1 MEPPEVDLEFDTW
14 LGVLNS
20 ISWGSKSQ
28 LQHYDSFLIHAL
40 IPLVKL
46 SSRNPSI

>member
-28 LQHYDSFLIHAL
+28 KINAINIKNVQDMVH
-40 IPLVKL
+40 V
-46 SSRNPSI
+46 PSP